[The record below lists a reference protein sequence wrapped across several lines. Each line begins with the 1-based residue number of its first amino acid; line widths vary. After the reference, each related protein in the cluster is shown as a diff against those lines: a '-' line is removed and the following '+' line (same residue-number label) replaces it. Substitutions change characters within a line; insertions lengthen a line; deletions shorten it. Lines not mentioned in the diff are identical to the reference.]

1 VALAPQ
7 ESRLAGW
14 SFLLGTALF
23 SGSLY
28 VCTNFNPSQILPA
41 SPAVTNKNILAGARV
56 DSSQEV
62 GNDHPLRRYRLRCGL
77 GRLVLSRV
85 PRKRVSFSRFLAKE
99 TKHITILCILALLSF
114 SCYSFG
120 GRGKVGIQRPV
131 DCLSARRFNFI
142 WLPPLSS
149 KLCQIFQQIGTK
161 SGQSLMLDCTGF
173 LFTTK
178 GQSYSTLLFASRP
191 LPKKQQTFVASAY
204 GRSSASYLSLCSP
217 PLLYFYLRYIPLFI
231 LFCFVETKDKVYKN
245 PFSGLGMS
253 HQRQL

>member
-1 VALAPQ
+1 MALAPQ

-85 PRKRVSFSRFLAKE
+85 PRKRVSLSRFLAKE
-99 TKHITILCILALLSF
+99 TKHITILC
-114 SCYSFG
+114 YSFIVVWLLLICWWQG
-120 GRGKVGIQRPV
+120 LGYNDMLIVY
-131 DCLSARRFNFI
+131 RRLFNFI
-142 WLPPLSS
+142 WLPPLPST
-149 KLCQIFQQIGTK
+149 LCQNIATNRHEERSIFAA
-161 SGQSLMLDCTGF
+161 LL
-173 LFTTK
+173 TTK
-178 GQSYSTLLFASRP
+178 GQSYSTLLLGLYPSSNKPSSP
-191 LPKKQQTFVASAY
+191 LHMAGLQRCRIFLAFFLSFCISTSGTYVHLFFFKATYLKLKKNF
-204 GRSSASYLSLCSP
+204 
-217 PLLYFYLRYIPLFI
+217 
-231 LFCFVETKDKVYKN
+231 KN
-245 PFSGLGMS
+245 PFSGLGML
-253 HQRQL
+253 HQRPQ